1 MFTSLRTLT
10 RDQIGYY
17 TTLIWTLA
25 ATDFK
30 LRFQGSVLGYI
41 WAVIKPLLLF
51 TVMYF
56 VFNSL
61 FNLKNNG
68 VPYYAVELLTG
79 LLVFNFFAESST
91 AGMSA
96 YVNKTGLITKIYIP
110 KWIVVAASS
119 LNALFVFLT
128 SALVLVVFFVFSGLV
143 PSLASVALFCMF
155 IVLIYGIALGIGL
168 LLAPLYARFRDV
180 GMIWEVI
187 ISVLMYASPIIYPLT
202 LLPDAV
208 QKIIL
213 INPVAFGIHFSKQ
226 ALIRQHFPTGAQ
238 IGIFVAFVLVF
249 VVVSFMLS
257 KRLSRNIV
265 EQL

>member
-10 RDQIGYY
+10 RRQVTYY
-17 TTLIWTLA
+17 LTLIWTLA

-30 LRFQGSVLGYI
+30 LRFQGSVLGYV

-51 TVMYF
+51 IVMYY

-61 FNLKNNG
+61 FNLRNNG

-96 YVNKTGLITKIYIP
+96 YVQKTGLITKIYIP
-110 KWIVVAASS
+110 KWIVIVASS

-128 SALVLVVFFVFSGLV
+128 SALVLVVFFAYSGLV
-143 PSLASVALFCMF
+143 PTLASVALFCLF

-187 ISVLMYASPIIYPLT
+187 TSVLMYASPIIYPLT
-202 LLPDAV
+202 MLPDSV

-226 ALIRQHFPTGAQ
+226 ALIRQHFPSGVQ
-238 IGIFVAFVLVF
+238 IGSFVLFVILF
-249 VVVSFMLS
+249 VVISFVIS
-257 KRLSRNIV
+257 KKLSRDIV

>member
-1 MFTSLRTLT
+1 MTSPLT
-10 RDQIGYY
+10 IPTREQLQRYMN
-17 TTLIWTLA
+17 LIWTLA

-51 TVMYF
+51 IVMYY

-61 FNLKNNG
+61 FNLKNSG
-68 VPYYAVELLTG
+68 IPYYSIELLTG

-96 YVNKTGLITKIYIP
+96 YVHKMGLITKIYIP
-110 KWIVVAASS
+110 KWIVVVASS

-128 SALVLVVFFVFSGLV
+128 SSIVLVIFFIANQLF
-143 PSLASVALFCMF
+143 PSLGSIALFMGF
-155 IVLIYGIALGIGL
+155 ILLIYGIALGVGL
-168 LLAPLYARFRDV
+168 LLAPLYARYRDI
-180 GMIWEVI
+180 GMIWEVV
-187 ISVLMYASPIIYPLT
+187 ISILMYATPIIYPLT
-202 LLPDAV
+202 MLPESV
-208 QKIIL
+208 QRILL

-226 ALIRQHFPTGAQ
+226 ALIRDHFPTALQ
-238 IGIFVAFVLVF
+238 TLIFTGFVILFVF
-249 VVVSFMLS
+249 ITFSIS
-257 KRLSRNIV
+257 KKLSRNII

>member
-1 MFTSLRTLT
+1 MFTSIRTLT
-10 RDQIGYY
+10 RRQFAYY
-17 TTLIWTLA
+17 MTLIWTLA

-61 FNLKNNG
+61 FNLRNSG

-96 YVNKTGLITKIYIP
+96 YVHKAGLITKIYIP
-110 KWIVVAASS
+110 KWIVIVASS

-128 SALVLVVFFVFSGLV
+128 SALVLVVFFVANGLL
-143 PSLASVALFCMF
+143 PSLASVAFFCMF
-155 IVLIYGIALGIGL
+155 IVLVYGIALALSL

-180 GMIWEVI
+180 GMIWEVL
-187 ISVLMYASPIIYPLT
+187 ISVLMYAAPIIYPLT
-202 LLPDAV
+202 LLPAAV

-226 ALIRQHFPTGAQ
+226 ALIRNHFPTVTQ
-238 IGIFVAFVLVF
+238 TVAFILFVLLFLVM
-249 VVVSFMLS
+249 SFIIS
-257 KRLSRNIV
+257 KRLSRNII